1 LHPASR
7 HFCSPLGVKIEAE
20 NTKEK
25 GMINTFAIRRALIE
39 TALDQPSCPF
49 SSFFIYPSNF
59 SPCLGFLAKNK
70 SADAKRG
77 FRDGLEV
84 QIELALVA

>member
-1 LHPASR
+1 
-7 HFCSPLGVKIEAE
+7 
-20 NTKEK
+20 
-25 GMINTFAIRRALIE
+25 MINIFTIRRALIE

-77 FRDGLEV
+77 FRDRRKQTLFSDYHSASRVEH
-84 QIELALVA
+84 ETAA